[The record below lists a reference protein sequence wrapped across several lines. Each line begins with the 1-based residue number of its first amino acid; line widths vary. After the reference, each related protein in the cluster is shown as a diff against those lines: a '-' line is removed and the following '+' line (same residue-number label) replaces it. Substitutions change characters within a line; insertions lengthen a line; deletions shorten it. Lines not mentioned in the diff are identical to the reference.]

1 MRLFRPRI
9 SWRVVVI
16 TCIAL
21 LLGGAALTVRPDGLI
36 LPNPGARAVDRHAFT
51 WRSRGGRVHTMD
63 LWHPSDVRPG
73 ETLAVLLFSPGYE
86 QSPPAYDRLI
96 RRMAARGYAVLAVRH
111 QYSEPFSF
119 ATQVGPLAS
128 DLLDGLDFATSR
140 QASGDML
147 FGRMNLRRVG
157 AFGHAFGGAIAAEVC
172 TRDARVVAGMDL
184 DGSIFGRALRNGT
197 PCPFFLLMSALPW
210 TENFRRE
217 PPKFSVN
224 RDPGHIH
231 EQMLFDR
238 SATAYWLTVSGLE
251 HMSFADAAL
260 ASSARDRFTVRL
272 GLRLDAARTHELTAR
287 YLSAFF
293 GRYLRNES
301 DTALLDQSPYPF
313 ATLRRRVAPS
323 ARH

>member
-1 MRLFRPRI
+1 
-9 SWRVVVI
+9 
-16 TCIAL
+16 
-21 LLGGAALTVRPDGLI
+21 
-36 LPNPGARAVDRHAFT
+36 
-51 WRSRGGRVHTMD
+51 MD

-73 ETLAVLLFSPGYE
+73 ETLAVLLFSPGYG

-111 QYSEPFSF
+111 QYAEPFSF

-140 QASGDML
+140 QTNGDPL

-157 AFGHAFGGAIAAEVC
+157 AFGHSFGGAIAAETC

-184 DGSIFGRALRNGT
+184 DGSIFGRALETGT

-210 TENFRRE
+210 TETFRRE
-217 PPKFSVN
+217 SPKFYVD
-224 RDPGHIH
+224 RDQGRIH
-231 EQMLFDR
+231 EEMLFDR
-238 SATAYWLTVSGLE
+238 SATVYWLTVQGLE
-251 HMSFADAAL
+251 HMSFTDAAL
-260 ASSARDRFTVRL
+260 AEATRDRFTVRV

-293 GRYLRNES
+293 GRYVRNES
-301 DTALLDQSPYPF
+301 DTALLVQSPYPF
-313 ATLRRRVAPS
+313 ATLRRRVVVPAS
-323 ARH
+323 GY